1 MHVIRFRYLFLDLG
15 TYRSVSIE
23 TNKNV
28 CVMSGL
34 GTSLSLPSVGLVL
47 NCLVPIGTS
56 LPTFGIQCS
65 IESEYGKRCPG
76 ATSST
81 VGFTTSNYRGSIDQC
96 MGYTSAVLR

>member
-1 MHVIRFRYLFLDLG
+1 
-15 TYRSVSIE
+15 
-23 TNKNV
+23 
-28 CVMSGL
+28 MSGL

-76 ATSST
+76 ANDGLGLL
-81 VGFTTSNYRGSIDQC
+81 VAGQVF
-96 MGYTSAVLR
+96 

>member
-1 MHVIRFRYLFLDLG
+1 
-15 TYRSVSIE
+15 
-23 TNKNV
+23 
-28 CVMSGL
+28 MSGL

-76 ATSST
+76 ANLGTALKSG
-81 VGFTTSNYRGSIDQC
+81 VKF
-96 MGYTSAVLR
+96 